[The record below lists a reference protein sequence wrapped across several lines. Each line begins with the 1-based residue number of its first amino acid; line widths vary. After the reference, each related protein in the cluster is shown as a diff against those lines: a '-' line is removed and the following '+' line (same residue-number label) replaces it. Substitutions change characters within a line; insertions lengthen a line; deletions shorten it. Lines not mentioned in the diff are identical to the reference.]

1 MCRKLAPEKTVQEDA
16 QIISSGD
23 EDAEDDDNTWLTI
36 RGVKL
41 AKDDERTLIEGKWLN
56 DKIVHAAQLLM
67 KNDDDLL
74 PIGGL
79 QDPILGK
86 TLTFDTEPGEIVQ
99 ILNSGGNHWIAISTV
114 QPQEH
119 DNSPAKRRVRVYD
132 SLYGDLPFETKDQI
146 AALLQCKD
154 KSITLEYANV
164 QVSYSYFVLCAYNYL
179 VRIIEKYFF
188 ISYTETAKHF

>member
-1 MCRKLAPEKTVQEDA
+1 MRRKLAPEKTVQEDA

-56 DKIVHAAQLLM
+56 DKIVQAAQLLM
-67 KNDDDLL
+67 KNDDDL

-86 TLTFDTEPGEIVQ
+86 THI
-99 ILNSGGNHWIAISTV
+99 
-114 QPQEH
+114 
-119 DNSPAKRRVRVYD
+119 
-132 SLYGDLPFETKDQI
+132 
-146 AALLQCKD
+146 
-154 KSITLEYANV
+154 
-164 QVSYSYFVLCAYNYL
+164 
-179 VRIIEKYFF
+179 
-188 ISYTETAKHF
+188 